1 MSWWHG
7 GKAFCHVGDGHL
19 VPAAARG
26 LPWAGSLF
34 HMHEGRN
41 AESSK
46 KVSLLDT
53 VSTFRE
59 KSSDSCTQ
67 LLACQPSKFVLHDLS
82 RLPKL

>member
-1 MSWWHG
+1 
-7 GKAFCHVGDGHL
+7 
-19 VPAAARG
+19 
-26 LPWAGSLF
+26 
-34 HMHEGRN
+34 MHEGRN

-53 VSTFRE
+53 VSTYRE